1 MTTLWNGCKRETE
14 NNKLSILCETKTRDV
29 KIVFSWKSIIICLI
43 RFFSIMVSWHHSD
56 SWLLENTGLLW
67 HLMQPLRWV
76 VERQTY
82 KQTGHA
88 DWADLLCIWLATRRL
103 LSCKIKL
110 RHLRTFYDPHTPI
123 PDGRPHRLIYLP
135 HPTRETDL
143 SREHSVSCRE
153 CGKGRGERRV
163 VNNRCETM
171 SSQSPAVSALSAIWW
186 HWHVTSVVN
195 IICCMQAR
203 SLLVSCITVS
213 LANWGQSYDCL
224 PQSVPGA

>member
-1 MTTLWNGCKRETE
+1 LKIDYHLLN
-14 NNKLSILCETKTRDV
+14 SIFLDY
-29 KIVFSWKSIIICLI
+29 
-43 RFFSIMVSWHHSD
+43 RFLTSQWELVARRYWAAVTSD
-56 SWLLENTGLLW
+56 AAIEVGGGEADL
-67 HLMQPLRWV
+67 Q
-76 VERQTY
+76 
-82 KQTGHA
+82 QTGHA
-88 DWADLLCIWLATRRL
+88 DWADLLCIRLATRRL
-103 LSCKIKL
+103 LSCKMKL

-123 PDGRPHRLIYLP
+123 PDGQPHRLIYLP